1 MTGKS
6 KMLIDVVRRIIPW
19 SLRERLG
26 IWLGSK
32 VLRSRLLAFAFYYL
46 LYGVVIRLLPEH
58 NCSAAFHGT
67 DLIMPRES
75 VVVFLEVFR
84 DRVYEKFSSPREG
97 DTVID
102 VGAHV
107 GMFTV
112 RAAELVGDKGLVI
125 AIEPEPKNLH
135 FLSHNIERHNLRN
148 VKVISKAVLDK
159 EGEARLYLSEHSRCH
174 SLLHSSNNYVE
185 VKTDCLDNIIAQLG
199 LEHVDFVKIDIE
211 GAELEALKGATRI
224 LTCPGIKLSI
234 AAYHSLP
241 DGRPQLS
248 SIVSYLASRGFQIQ
262 IYKREDSPYV
272 YATKPDHVATLQQ
285 RKAIFQ

>member
-1 MTGKS
+1 MIGKS
-6 KMLIDVVRRIIPW
+6 KMLIEVARRIIPW
-19 SLRERLG
+19 SLREKLG
-26 IWLGSK
+26 TWLGSK
-32 VLRSRLLAFAFYYL
+32 VIRSRLLAFAFYYL

-58 NCSAAFHGT
+58 NCSVAFHGNEW
-67 DLIMPRES
+67 IMPRES
-75 VVVFLEVFR
+75 VVVFIEVFR

-107 GMFTV
+107 GTFTV

-159 EGEARLYLSEHSRCH
+159 VGKTRLYLSESSRCH
-174 SLLHSSNNYVE
+174 SLLYSSNNYVE
-185 VKTDCLDNIIAQLG
+185 VETDCLDNIIVQLG
-199 LEHVDFVKIDIE
+199 LERVDFVKIDIE

-224 LTCPGIKLSI
+224 LTFPGIKLSI

-241 DGRPQLS
+241 DGQPQLS

-262 IYKREDSPYV
+262 IYKREGSPYV
-272 YATKPDHVATLQQ
+272 YATKPDHLAILQQ
-285 RKAIFQ
+285 RKAIRK

>member
-1 MTGKS
+1 MIEKS
-6 KMLIDVVRRIIPW
+6 KILIQVARRIIPK

-32 VLRSRLLAFAFYYL
+32 VMKSRLLAFAFYYL

-58 NCSAAFHGT
+58 NCSMAFHGT
-67 DLIMPRES
+67 ELIMPRET
-75 VVVFLEVFR
+75 VFVFIEVFR

-97 DTVID
+97 DTVVD

-107 GMFTV
+107 GTFTV

-125 AIEPEPKNLH
+125 AIEPESKNLS

-148 VKVISKAVLDK
+148 VKVIRKAVLDK
-159 EGEARLYLSEHSRCH
+159 AGKARLYLSESSRCH
-174 SLLHSSNNYVE
+174 SLLYSSNNYVGVE
-185 VKTDCLDNIIAQLG
+185 TDCLDNIIMQLG
-199 LEHVDFVKIDIE
+199 LERVDFVKIDIE

-241 DGRPQLS
+241 DGQPQLS
-248 SIVSYLASRGFQIQ
+248 SIVSYLESRGFQTQ
-262 IYKREDSPYV
+262 IYKREDCPYV
-272 YATKPDHVATLQQ
+272 YATKPDHVTTLKQ
-285 RKAIFQ
+285 RKALRK